1 VEKKILIALDGSTY
15 SRKAIEYTVKM
26 ESVFKDM
33 HYILLNIQPKLSE
46 FLIEDARRDPKAKAA
61 LQGVI
66 DKNKEN
72 SFNILDESKS
82 LMTKLGVAEKNIET
96 VSQPITMGTAKGIL
110 DYAKQSLCDA
120 IVMGRRGLSR
130 LAESFIGS
138 VSNSVLEYT
147 NVTPVWAVGGDVTSL
162 KIMIAVDGSESALR
176 AVDHVSFMIGEN
188 PDITITLV
196 HVSPRLRDYCT
207 IEFDEEGDMIDEVI
221 TQGDK
226 RCVDSF
232 YLHTQQRF
240 REAGINESQI
250 EVKQVVST
258 INIGKTIVEEA
269 KKGDFGTLVIGRR
282 GIDNS
287 FFMGSVSRYI
297 LYNASDRAIWLVP

>member
-1 VEKKILIALDGSTY
+1 MEKKILIAMDGSGN
-15 SRKAIEYTVKM
+15 SKKAIEYTVKM

-33 HYILLNIQPKLSE
+33 RYILLNMQPKLSE
-46 FLIEDARRDPKAKAA
+46 FLVEDARRDPKAKVA
-61 LQGVI
+61 LQDVI
-66 DKNKEN
+66 NKNKEN
-72 SFNILDESKS
+72 SHKILDESKS
-82 LMTKLGVAEKNIET
+82 MMIKLGVDEKNIEII
-96 VSQPITMGTAKGIL
+96 SHPMAMGTAKGIL

-130 LAESFIGS
+130 LAESFMGS
-138 VSNSVLEYT
+138 VSNNVLEYT
-147 NVTPVWAVGGDVTSL
+147 NVTPVWAVGSDVKSS

-188 PDITITLV
+188 PDITITLL

-207 IEFDEEGDMIDEVI
+207 IEFDEEGDTIDEVI

-226 RCVDSF
+226 QCIDSF
-232 YLHTQQRF
+232 YIHARQRF
-240 REAGINESQI
+240 KEAGIKDGQI
-250 EVKQVVST
+250 DIKQVVST
-258 INIGKTIVEEA
+258 LNIGKTIVDEA

-282 GIDNS
+282 GVDNS

-297 LYNASDRAIWLVP
+297 LYHATDRAVWLVP

>member
-1 VEKKILIALDGSTY
+1 VEKKILIAMDGSSY

-26 ESVFKDM
+26 ESLFKDM

-46 FLIEDARRDPKAKAA
+46 FLVEDARQDSKARAA
-61 LQGVI
+61 LQEVLN
-66 DKNKEN
+66 KNKEN
-72 SFNILDESKS
+72 SLNILNESKS
-82 LMTKLGVAEKNIET
+82 LMTKLGIDEKNIEII
-96 VSQPITMGTAKGIL
+96 SQPMAMGMAKGIL

-130 LAESFIGS
+130 LAESFMGS

-147 NVTPVWAVGGDVTSL
+147 NVTPVWAVGGDITSS

-188 PDITITLV
+188 PDISVTLV

-232 YLHTQQRF
+232 YVHARQRF
-240 REAGINESQI
+240 REAGIKENQI
-250 EVKQVVST
+250 DIKQVVST
-258 INIGKTIVEEA
+258 INIGKTIVDEA

-297 LYNASDRAIWLVP
+297 LYNASDRAVWLVP